1 MRNKYTQGYVNF
13 CRYYQTN
20 KKFFVTVKPK
30 NACKLEFEDNLWLP
44 FIDQTQSGILVCAI
58 ITFHIYNIRATKCKH
73 GIGPNDIILFQF
85 FLEILS
91 TSIIELVNIYESSY
105 KEEIVIFITSKDLN
119 TKKSVM

>member
-1 MRNKYTQGYVNF
+1 MCIFVGI
-13 CRYYQTN
+13 YQTN

-73 GIGPNDIILFQF
+73 GIGPNDIILFNEQ
-85 FLEILS
+85 LEIIS
-91 TSIIELVNIYESSY
+91 TSIIELVNIYDSSHKES
-105 KEEIVIFITSKDLN
+105 IVNFITSKDLN
-119 TKKSVM
+119 KIKKCYIVR